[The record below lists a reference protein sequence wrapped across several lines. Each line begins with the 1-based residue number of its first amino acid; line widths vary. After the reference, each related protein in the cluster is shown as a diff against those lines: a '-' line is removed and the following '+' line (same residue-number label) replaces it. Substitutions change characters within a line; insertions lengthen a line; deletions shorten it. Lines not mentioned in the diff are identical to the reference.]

1 MFYFTILDG
10 NLDLAKSKSTTITA
24 DSLEDAIMKA
34 KAIYKTDDATAV
46 FQEECFDE
54 NDEF

>member
-1 MFYFTILDG
+1 MLYFAILDG
-10 NLDLAKSKSTTITA
+10 NPDLTKSESTTITA

-34 KAIYKTDDATAV
+34 KAIYKTDEATAV

-54 NDEF
+54 DDEF

>member
-1 MFYFTILDG
+1 MLYFTILNG
-10 NLDLAKSKSTTITA
+10 NPDLAKSESATITA

-34 KAIYKTDDATAV
+34 KAIYKTDEATAV
-46 FQEECFDE
+46 FQEEYFDE

>member
-1 MFYFTILDG
+1 MLYFTILNG
-10 NLDLAKSKSTTITA
+10 NLDLAKSESATITA

-34 KAIYKTDDATAV
+34 KAIYKTDEATAV
-46 FQEECFDE
+46 FQEEYFDE